1 MMVPMVSPP
10 MMVTAIEPYIG
21 SPTKGIMPTMVVSD
35 AISTGR
41 TRETVASTT
50 A

>member
-1 MMVPMVSPP
+1 MIVR
-10 MMVTAIEPYIG
+10 AIEPYIG
-21 SPTKGIMPTMVVSD
+21 SPTSGIIPTMVVSE

-50 A
+50 AA